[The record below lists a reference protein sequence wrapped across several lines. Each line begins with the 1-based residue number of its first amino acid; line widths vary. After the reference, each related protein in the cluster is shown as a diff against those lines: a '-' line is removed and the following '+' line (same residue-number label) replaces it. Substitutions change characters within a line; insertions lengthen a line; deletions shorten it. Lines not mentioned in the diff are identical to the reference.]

1 MEFINCKKVYSVRE
15 GRKVLYES
23 TDYNAVEKVYD
34 DMKKSNN
41 KVFIWEI

>member
-1 MEFINCKKVYSVRE
+1 MEFVTMKKVYSVRE

-34 DMKKSNN
+34 DLKKNN
-41 KVFIWEI
+41 DKVFIWEV

>member
-1 MEFINCKKVYSVRE
+1 MEFVTKKKVYSVRE
-15 GRKVLYES
+15 GRNVLYES

-34 DMKKSNN
+34 DLKKSND